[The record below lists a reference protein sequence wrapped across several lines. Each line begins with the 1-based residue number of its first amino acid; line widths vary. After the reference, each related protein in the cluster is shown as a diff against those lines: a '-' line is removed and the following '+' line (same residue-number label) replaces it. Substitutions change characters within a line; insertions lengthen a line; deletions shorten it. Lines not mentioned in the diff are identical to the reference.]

1 MTAARSPSKKDY
13 ATKAKVEHAL
23 RMAELAGITEV
34 GSIEL
39 GPDGTIRIARA
50 TPTDGAP
57 LSAEDELAAWRRKR
71 GK

>member
-1 MTAARSPSKKDY
+1 MNAPRKKDY

-23 RMAELAGITEV
+23 RMAELAGITVV

-39 GPDGTIRIARA
+39 GPDGTIRVERA
-50 TPTDGAP
+50 APAGAAP
-57 LSAEDELAAWRRKR
+57 QSVEDEIAKWRAKR